1 MNNGPVN
8 LSALPDAAENE
19 AATAKSTPL
28 PADVRLL
35 QRDDFD
41 RNVWCVMGAP
51 IDVADVPSAVTTV
64 EAAIRDGER
73 LSFVTPNVNWL
84 VRALNDKEARRQVI
98 DADLS
103 LADGAPL
110 VAMAKMLGVPVRE
123 RTAGSD
129 LFEALRQRPAFGRR
143 MKVFFFGGRDGAA
156 EAAFK
161 SVNDDRGGMEAVGW
175 LNPGFGDVE
184 AMSSD
189 AIIDEINAADPDF
202 IVVALGAAKGQAW
215 IDHNQDRLNASAI
228 AHLGAVVDFTAGT
241 VERAPKWVAKSGL
254 EWLWRIKADHALW
267 KRYAKDGTALI
278 GLSARRLP
286 SQLTAAKSGKA
297 HTPAKA
303 DISRSGAGVQIGLS
317 GDLIHEN
324 LAPVRKVFREAAK
337 ARATVTLDLKD
348 AGVFDRAFLGLVLML
363 EKHLT
368 RSAAAIEIVN
378 ATPRQ
383 IRLFRANAM
392 DYRIVKD
399 AETGSGALPAQNVA
413 VS

>member
-1 MNNGPVN
+1 MNNGPVKV
-8 LSALPDAAENE
+8 LFPTDVADEETPPGKAAP
-19 AATAKSTPL
+19 A
-28 PADVRLL
+28 PADIRLL

-84 VRALNDKEARRQVI
+84 VRALKDKEARRQVI

-129 LFEALRQRPAFGRR
+129 LFEALRQRPAFGRKLR
-143 MKVFFFGGRDGAA
+143 VFFFGGRDGAA
-156 EAAFK
+156 QTAFEA
-161 SVNDDRGGMEAVGW
+161 VNNDRGGMEAVGW

-184 AMSSD
+184 AMSSA
-189 AIIDEINAADPDF
+189 AIIDEINAAEPDF

-215 IDHNQDRLNASAI
+215 IDFNKTRLNASAI

-254 EWLWRIKADHALW
+254 EWLWRIKADRALW
-267 KRYAKDGTALI
+267 KRYAKDGAALV
-278 GLSARRLP
+278 GLSVRRLLT
-286 SQLTAAKSGKA
+286 QLAAGKNGGAGKA
-297 HTPAKA
+297 AKA
-303 DISRSGAGVQIGLS
+303 DIFRSGSGLRINLS
-317 GDLIHEN
+317 GDLVHAQ
-324 LAPVRKVFREAAK
+324 LAPIRKAFREAAK
-337 ARATVTLDLKD
+337 AGANVRLDLQEVGD
-348 AGVFDRAFLGLVLML
+348 FDRAFLGLVLML

-368 RSAAAIEIVN
+368 HSNAVIELMNAAPHE
-378 ATPRQ
+378 
-383 IRLFRANAM
+383 IRLFRSNAM
-392 DYRIVKD
+392 DYRIVED
-399 AETGSGALPAQNVA
+399 AKTQSSAIPVQNVA
-413 VS
+413 AS

>member
-1 MNNGPVN
+1 MNNGPVSV
-8 LSALPDAAENE
+8 SALPDAAEHK
-19 AATAKSTPL
+19 TALGRPTPTH
-28 PADVRLL
+28 ADIRLL

-84 VRALNDKEARRQVI
+84 VRALKDKEARRQVI

-110 VAMAKMLGVPVRE
+110 VAMAKMLGVPIAE

-129 LFEALRQRPAFGRR
+129 LFEALRQRPAFGRSI
-143 MKVFFFGGRDGAA
+143 KVFFFGGRDGAA
-156 EAAFK
+156 EAAFN
-161 SVNDDRGGMEAVGW
+161 SVNEDRGGMEAVGW

-189 AIIDEINAADPDF
+189 AIIDKINAADPDF

-215 IDHNQDRLNASAI
+215 IDYNQNRLNASAI

-241 VERAPKWVAKSGL
+241 VERAPKWVARSGL
-254 EWLWRIKADHALW
+254 EWLWRIKADRALW

-278 GLSARRLP
+278 GLSASRLP
-286 SQLTAAKSGKA
+286 SQLTGGKGASSGTVA
-297 HTPAKA
+297 SA
-303 DISRSGAGVQIGLS
+303 DISRTSTGQRIGLS
-317 GDLIHEN
+317 GDLIHGQ
-324 LAPVRKVFREAAK
+324 LGLVRKAFREAAK
-337 ARATVTLDLKD
+337 TGANVTLDLKD
-348 AGVFDRAFLGLVLML
+348 TGVFDRAFLGLVLML

-368 RSAAAIEIVN
+368 RSGGVIELMN
-378 ATPRQ
+378 ATPRE
-383 IRLFRANAM
+383 IRLFRSNAM
-392 DYRIVKD
+392 DYRIVED
-399 AETGSGALPAQNVA
+399 AEVQPSSLPAQNVA